1 VTGSAAMNYEGSNH
15 DALGRV
21 LNALHERLGAGPAGC
36 GANSNWQL
44 PIVPNSALAQIS
56 RAFALSSFETAV
68 LALTASVELLPGFD
82 RLCGEY
88 VGRPDQPWPTIE
100 LCLSLFPDAAWEAF
114 LPNAP
119 LRGQRL
125 VVAREGE
132 VLTTRPLRIQE
143 RVLHALLGHDC
154 LDERLERRLARLQ
167 PPEAL
172 PQEHALFVD
181 ELCRR
186 RQDEPL
192 LILHLWGTETSL
204 SLLVAAQTARRTHK
218 IPWLFDAAMLPK
230 EAKERDELVRLWN
243 REARLGSVD
252 LVVCVGSA
260 LDPTTE
266 RELRDMLLRLETGA
280 FVVARELPNL
290 GTQLTRNG
298 ITESRFQVPSLDYD
312 GQLTLWR
319 KSLKGRRVAT
329 AVQQELAAQFRLSPA
344 AISAAAR
351 ELAVP
356 RAADEAPSSRDV
368 LWKACRLQARPRMS
382 DLAQPIEIRATLDQ
396 VVLASSERESVDAL
410 VSQVRRRAT
419 VHHAWGFAEAGLKGA
434 GTTAVFAG
442 PSGTG
447 KSMCAEAV
455 ANELQLDLFRI
466 DLSAVVS
473 KYIGETEENLR
484 RVFDAA
490 EAGGAILLFDEADA
504 LFGKRTEVKDSHDR
518 HANIEVSYL
527 LQRLEAYSG
536 LAILTT
542 NLRKNI
548 DSAFIRRVQFII
560 DFKFPEPKER
570 ERIWQGILPSNAPK
584 AEDFDPSKLASLSMA
599 GGNIRSIA
607 RNAAYLAADQGKPIG
622 MLHLLRAARL
632 EYGKLG
638 KTLPAS
644 EVQGWVPMSEGGAP

>member
-1 VTGSAAMNYEGSNH
+1 MTSQAAVNCQTSDH
-15 DALGRV
+15 DSLNRV
-21 LNALHERLGAGPAGC
+21 LSALHERLSAGPDSASV
-36 GANSNWQL
+36 NSNWRL
-44 PIVPNSALAQIS
+44 PVVRSSALGQIQG
-56 RAFALSSFETAV
+56 AFGLSHFETVV
-68 LALTASVELLPGFD
+68 LALTACVELLPGFD

-88 VGRPDQPWPTIE
+88 VGRADQPWPTID

-125 VVAREGE
+125 VSLRDGD
-132 VLTTRPLRIQE
+132 VLTTRALRIQE

-154 LDERLERRLARLQ
+154 LDERLERRLGRLH
-167 PPEAL
+167 PPDTL
-172 PQEHALFVD
+172 PQEHAHFVD

-186 RQDEPL
+186 RQEEPHL
-192 LILHLWGTETSL
+192 LLHLWGAETSL
-204 SLLVAAQTARRTHK
+204 SLLVAAETAQRAHK
-218 IPWLFDAAMLPK
+218 APWLFDAALLPK
-230 EAKERDELVRLWN
+230 ETKERDELVRLWN
-243 REARLGSVD
+243 REARLSAVD
-252 LVVCVGSA
+252 LVVCIGSA
-260 LDPTTE
+260 LDPASE
-266 RELRDMLLRLETGA
+266 RELRDFLLRLDAGA
-280 FVVARELPNL
+280 FVVARELPNV
-290 GTQLTRNG
+290 GIQLPKSG
-298 ITESRFQVPSLDYD
+298 VAEARFQVPNLDYD

-319 KSLKGRRVAT
+319 KSLKGQRVT
-329 AVQQELAAQFRLSPA
+329 TSVQQELAAQFRLSPA
-344 AISAAAR
+344 AIANAAR
-351 ELAVP
+351 ELGIP
-356 RAADEAPSSRDV
+356 RVADAPASSRDV

-382 DLAQPIEIRATLDQ
+382 DLAQPIDVRATLDQ
-396 VVLASSERESVDAL
+396 VVLASAEREAVDAL

-419 VHHAWGFAEAGLKGA
+419 VHHSWGFAEAGLKSA

-455 ANELQLDLFRI
+455 ANALHLDLFRI

-548 DSAFIRRVQFII
+548 DSAFLRRVQFII

-570 ERIWQGILPSNAPK
+570 EKIWEGILPKPAPK
-584 AEDFDPSKLASLSMA
+584 AGDFDPKKLANLSMA

-607 RNAAYLAADQGKPIG
+607 RNAAYLAADQDTAIG
-622 MLHLLRAARL
+622 MTHLLRAARL
-632 EYGKLG
+632 EYAKLG
-638 KTLPAS
+638 KSLPAS
-644 EVQGWVPMSEGGAP
+644 EVRGWVSGSKGDSP